1 MIIKS
6 FELDKIKSSKKKLIL
21 IYGLNQ
27 GYKNQVIKNLFE
39 KLFEGEILRYDEN
52 EILNNHEEFIS
63 NLMNRSLFDDN
74 KLIIISRASD
84 KIVKFINEIIEKNI
98 EKIKIIINIEKNIE
112 KIKII
117 INSDNLE
124 KKSKLRNLFEKE
136 KDLVCIPFYEDNDK
150 SLNIIAQNFFKQKNI
165 KVSQEIINLL
175 IGRSRGD
182 RGNLNNELNK
192 IENLSITKKNIELED
207 IIKLTNLSEN
217 YSVFELAENYLAKN
231 KKQVSKIL
239 NENNFANEECILI
252 LRTILNRSKRLLKLK
267 ENQNQTGN
275 IDLTI
280 SSFKPPIFWK
290 EKDTVKKQVQSWS
303 VDEVKNMIYK
313 INDLEI
319 LVKKNSSNS
328 LNFVSDFVSNY

>member
-6 FELDKIKSSKKKLIL
+6 FEIEKIKSIKNNLIL
-21 IYGLNQ
+21 IYGTNQ
-27 GYKNQVIKNLFE
+27 GYKNQVIKEFFE
-39 KLFEGEILRYDEN
+39 KLFEGEILRFDEN

-63 NLMNRSLFDDN
+63 NLMNRSLFDDD
-74 KLIIISRASD
+74 KLIIISRTTD
-84 KIVKFINEIIEKNI
+84 KILKFINEIIERK
-98 EKIKIIINIEKNIE
+98 IE

-117 INSDNLE
+117 INSDSLE

-136 KDLVCIPFYEDNDK
+136 KDLVCMPFYEDNDK
-150 SLNIIAQNFFKQKNI
+150 SLSLIAHSFFRQKEI

-182 RGNLNNELNK
+182 RGNLINELNK
-192 IENLSITKKNIELED
+192 IENLSITKKNIEIED
-207 IIKLTNLSEN
+207 ILKLTNLSEN
-217 YSVFELAENYLAKN
+217 YSVFELAESYLAKN

-239 NENNFANEECILI
+239 NENNFANDECVLI

-267 ENQNQTGN
+267 ESQNQTGN

-290 EKDTVKKQVQSWS
+290 EKNVVKKQIQSWS
-303 VDEVKNMIYK
+303 DDEVKKMIYK

-319 LVKKNSSNS
+319 LVKKNSNNS

>member
-6 FELDKIKSSKKKLIL
+6 FEIEKIKSLKNNLIL
-21 IYGLNQ
+21 IYGTNQ
-27 GYKNQVIKNLFE
+27 GYKNQVIKELFE
-39 KLFEGEILRYDEN
+39 KLFEGEILRFDEN

-74 KLIIISRASD
+74 KLIIISRTTD
-84 KIVKFINEIIEKNI
+84 KILRFVSEIIERK
-98 EKIKIIINIEKNIE
+98 IE

-124 KKSKLRNLFEKE
+124 KKSKLRNLFEK
-136 KDLVCIPFYEDNDK
+136 KNDLVCIPFYEDNDK
-150 SLNIIAQNFFKQKNI
+150 SLILIAQNFFRQKKI
-165 KVSQEIINLL
+165 KISQEIINLL

-182 RGNLNNELNK
+182 RGNLINELNK
-192 IENLSITKKNIELED
+192 IENLSITKNNIEIED
-207 IIKLTNLSEN
+207 VLKLTNLSEN
-217 YSVFELAENYLAKN
+217 YSVFELAESYLAKN

-239 NENNFANEECILI
+239 NENNFANEECVLI

-267 ENQNQTGN
+267 ESQNETGN

-290 EKDTVKKQVQSWS
+290 EKNVVKKQIQSWS
-303 VDEVKNMIYK
+303 DDEVKKMIYK

-319 LVKKNSSNS
+319 LVKKNSNNS

>member
-1 MIIKS
+1 MIVKS
-6 FELDKIKSSKKKLIL
+6 FEIEKIKSIKNNFIL
-21 IYGLNQ
+21 LYGSNQ
-27 GYKNQVIKNLFE
+27 GHKSQVIKELFE
-39 KLFEGEILRYDEN
+39 RSFKGQISRFDEN
-52 EILNNHEEFIS
+52 EILNNYEAFVSSLI
-63 NLMNRSLFDDN
+63 NKSLFEDY
-74 KLIIISRASD
+74 KLIVISRVSD
-84 KIVKFINEIIEKNI
+84 KIIKLMNEILER
-98 EKIKIIINIEKNIE
+98 NIE

-117 INSDNLE
+117 INSDNLD
-124 KKSKLRNLFEKE
+124 KKSKLRSLFEKNKE
-136 KDLVCIPFYEDNDK
+136 LICIPFYEDNEK
-150 SLNIIAQNFFKQKNI
+150 NLTSITQNFFRQKKI

-182 RGNLNNELNK
+182 RGNLINELNK
-192 IENLSITKKNIELED
+192 IENLSITKKNIYIED
-207 IIKLTNLSEN
+207 VLKLTNLSEN

-239 NENNFANEECILI
+239 NENNFANDECILI

-267 ENQNQTGN
+267 ESQNETGN

-290 EKDTVKKQVQSWS
+290 EKDAVKKQIQSWS
-303 VDEVKNMIYK
+303 NDEVKKIIYK

-319 LVKKNSSNS
+319 LIKKNSNNS

>member
-6 FELDKIKSSKKKLIL
+6 FEIEKIKSIKNNFIL
-21 IYGLNQ
+21 IYGTNQ
-27 GYKNQVIKNLFE
+27 GYKNQVIKEL
-39 KLFEGEILRYDEN
+39 LEGEILRFDEN
-52 EILNNHEEFIS
+52 DILNNHEEIVS
-63 NLMNRSLFDDN
+63 NLMNKSLFDEN
-74 KLIIISRASD
+74 KLIIVSRASD
-84 KIVKFINEIIEKNI
+84 KILKFINEIIERK
-98 EKIKIIINIEKNIE
+98 IE

-117 INSDNLE
+117 INSNNLE
-124 KKSKLRNLFEKE
+124 KKSKLRNLFEKG

-150 SLNIIAQNFFKQKNI
+150 NLSSIAQNFFKQKNI
-165 KVSQEIINLL
+165 KISQEIINLL

-182 RGNLNNELNK
+182 RGNLINELNK
-192 IENLSITKKNIELED
+192 IENLSITKKNIDIED
-207 IIKLTNLSEN
+207 VLKLTNLSEN

-239 NENNFANEECILI
+239 NENNFANDECVLI

-267 ENQNQTGN
+267 ESQIQTGN

-290 EKDTVKKQVQSWS
+290 EKDVVKKQIQSWS
-303 VDEVKNMIYK
+303 DDEVKKMIYK

-319 LVKKNSSNS
+319 LIKKNSYNS
-328 LNFVSDFVSNY
+328 LNFVYDFVSNY

>member
-6 FELDKIKSSKKKLIL
+6 FELDKIKSSKKKIIL

-52 EILNNHEEFIS
+52 EVLNNHEEFIS

-84 KIVKFINEIIEKNI
+84 KIVKFINEIIER
-98 EKIKIIINIEKNIE
+98 NIE

-175 IGRSRGD
+175 IGRSRRD
-182 RGNLNNELNK
+182 RGNLVNELNK
-192 IENLSITKKNIELED
+192 IENLSITKKNIEADD

-217 YSVFELAENYLAKN
+217 YSVFELAESYLAKN
-231 KKQVSKIL
+231 RKQVSKIL

-280 SSFKPPIFWK
+280 SSFRPPIFWK
-290 EKDTVKKQVQSWS
+290 EKDAVKKQIQSWS
-303 VDEVKNMIYK
+303 MDEVKNMIYK

-328 LNFVSDFVSNY
+328 LNFVSDFVNNY

>member
-6 FELDKIKSSKKKLIL
+6 FEIEKIKSIKNNLIL
-21 IYGLNQ
+21 IYGTNQ
-27 GYKNQVIKNLFE
+27 GYKNQVIKELFE
-39 KLFEGEILRYDEN
+39 KLFKGEILRFDEN

-74 KLIIISRASD
+74 KLIIISRTTD
-84 KIVKFINEIIEKNI
+84 KILRFVSEIIERK
-98 EKIKIIINIEKNIE
+98 IE

-117 INSDNLE
+117 INSNNLE
-124 KKSKLRNLFEKE
+124 KKSKLRNLFEK
-136 KDLVCIPFYEDNDK
+136 DNNLVCIPFYEDNDK
-150 SLNIIAQNFFKQKNI
+150 SLILIAQNFFRQKKI
-165 KVSQEIINLL
+165 KISQEIINLL

-182 RGNLNNELNK
+182 RGNLINELNK
-192 IENLSITKKNIELED
+192 IENLSITKKNIEIED
-207 IIKLTNLSEN
+207 VLKLTNLSEN
-217 YSVFELAENYLAKN
+217 YSVFELAESYLAKN

-239 NENNFANEECILI
+239 NENNFANEECVLI

-267 ENQNQTGN
+267 ESQNETGN

-290 EKDTVKKQVQSWS
+290 EKNVVKKQIQSWS
-303 VDEVKNMIYK
+303 DDEVKKMIYK

-319 LVKKNSSNS
+319 LVKKNSNNS